1 MANPAPQTRGL
12 SAAELAAACDELQAL
27 AGARVIDAAPLQVPV
42 DADDL
47 LLVLQPPGEAAR
59 KTLLHIAPGGPRAR
73 LCPTSR
79 RFPAEATR
87 RGPAHDLLQ
96 KDLVGATLWDVVAA
110 PGERRCELRFRT
122 AGGDRRLVVEL
133 FGARG
138 LWALLDAESRA
149 VALSRAVATAV
160 RTLQPGDRY
169 APPPAAAEAKDAAAM
184 RFSPPVLAAIDAHFR
199 PLDEAAEAAAL
210 LDGLRRAAARARQKT
225 QAKVEGIGQQLADV
239 GRAAA
244 LRQQA
249 DLMLAYAHTV
259 ARGAASMRVPDPA
272 RDGEE
277 IVLEL
282 DPSKPVIA
290 QSRQLYEKARRLD
303 DGREVAEARL
313 AQARAELA
321 ALAAVADALAPLA
334 ASAPDLAAAL
344 APLRA
349 ELQRLGA
356 LPKPPPLRAPG
367 AKKPT
372 RDETRGENVRRY
384 VSAEGYPIWVGR
396 NNEQNDRM
404 TMQLANGNDLW
415 LHVGGGRPGSHVV
428 VRLPKNKTASL
439 ETLLDAATLAVHFS
453 KARGE
458 RRIDVVYT
466 QKKHVR
472 KPKGLPAGAVVP
484 SQMKTVTVLH
494 DDARLRRLLASGGDA
509 EDSGGPS

>member
-1 MANPAPQTRGL
+1 MANPGPMPRGL
-12 SAAELAAACDELQAL
+12 SAAELAAACGELQAL
-27 AGARVIDAAPLQVPV
+27 AGARVVDAAPLQAPA

-47 LLVLQPPGEAAR
+47 LLVLQPPGEGAR

-79 RFPAEATR
+79 RFAAGATR

-96 KDLVGATLWDVVAA
+96 KELVGGTLWDVVAA

-122 AGGDRRLVVEL
+122 TAGDRRLVVEL

-138 LWALLDAESRA
+138 LWALLDAEGRA
-149 VALSRAVATAV
+149 TALSRAVATAV

-169 APPPAAAEAKDAAAM
+169 APPPAAAEPRDAATM

-199 PLDEAAEAAAL
+199 PLDEAQEAAAE
-210 LDGLRRAAARARQKT
+210 LDGLRRATARARQKA
-225 QAKVEGIGQQLADV
+225 QAKVDGIGQQLADV

-282 DPSKPVIA
+282 DPSKPVVV

-303 DGREVAEARL
+303 DGRAIAEARL
-313 AQARAELA
+313 AQARAELTALA
-321 ALAAVADALAPLA
+321 AIADGLAAVAVDAEGLAG
-334 ASAPDLAAAL
+334 AL

-349 ELQRLGA
+349 QLQRLGA
-356 LPKPPPLRAPG
+356 LPKPPPPPRAPG
-367 AKKPT
+367 AKPA

-384 VSAEGYPIWVGR
+384 ASAEGYPIWVGR
-396 NNEQNDRM
+396 NNEQNDRL

-428 VRLPKNKTASL
+428 VRLPKGKTASL

-484 SQMKTVTVLH
+484 SHTKTVTVLQ
-494 DDARLRRLLASGGDA
+494 DEARLRRLFAGDA
-509 EDSGGPS
+509 EGADGPG